1 MRDLY
6 HRADR
11 LAYWLKRIDT
21 DLDGSDNEDVLSLVR
36 HMQDRERSALWIIR
50 CITILLIVRRQLQ
63 KPFREVSIEDIRSLL
78 HWIDNK
84 GYKASSNEKFRKVL
98 KFFFKVVYGNN
109 RYYPEQV
116 DWIYTKVSKEKAG
129 RNHTR
134 CSNTI
139 DMDEYLE
146 EDEVQKLIESIDSVQ
161 KKAFISCMY
170 ESGARPEEFLRL
182 TNTDIRIDSKGAILV
197 LRGKTGERRVRIIA
211 FTKLMQ
217 QWLNIHPLKHL
228 NSYPMWVS
236 EATNYKNNPLG
247 LRGAEKIIEEALP
260 KSGLT
265 NKHARLYILRHSRA
279 THLAKHLTEAQLC
292 VFFGWIVGTKV
303 VRRYIHLS
311 GRDVDNALIAL
322 NQSGQ
327 VKVEDDYKIKSIQCK
342 RCSETMSPSMNFCAK
357 CALPVNLSNEYT
369 REEEL
374 EKENKYLK
382 EKYSEDIKAV
392 REQMNRQFNQIMS
405 LIQQNPQLAYVKPEI
420 LSNKAISQM

>member
-1 MRDLY
+1 
-6 HRADR
+6 
-11 LAYWLKRIDT
+11 
-21 DLDGSDNEDVLSLVR
+21 
-36 HMQDRERSALWIIR
+36 
-50 CITILLIVRRQLQ
+50 
-63 KPFREVSIEDIRSLL
+63 
-78 HWIDNK
+78 
-84 GYKASSNEKFRKVL
+84 
-98 KFFFKVVYGNN
+98 
-109 RYYPEQV
+109 
-116 DWIYTKVSKEKAG
+116 
-129 RNHTR
+129 
-134 CSNTI
+134 
-139 DMDEYLE
+139 MDEYLE

-161 KKAFISCMY
+161 KKAFSSCMY

-247 LRGAEKIIEEALP
+247 LRGAEKIIEDFLP

-265 NKHARLYILRHSRA
+265 NKRARLYILRHSRA

-303 VRRYIHLS
+303 VRSYIHLS

-322 NQSGQ
+322 NESGQ
-327 VKVEDDYKIKSIQCK
+327 VKIEDDYKIKSIQCK
-342 RCSETMSPSMNFCAK
+342 RCSETISPSMNCPSMNFCAK

-382 EKYSEDIKAV
+382 EKYSDDIKAL
-392 REQMNRQFNQIMS
+392 REQMNQQF
-405 LIQQNPQLAYVKPEI
+405 
-420 LSNKAISQM
+420 SQGNLC